1 MKWSAARSN
10 ARGTEMLAFAT
21 YIPQPLPYLEL
32 HAVWLK
38 QPLAHQDPPYLHM
51 VRRFIDDKLPAKVGL
66 LLCTQLLIGPSRCW
80 KMAGGKFPLL
90 GPCSLSLLGA
100 CILQCL
106 VPLLA
111 AGVLRWFA
119 PFLAACPLVVCVI
132 PGCICDSVARG
143 CWQHVS
149 FVGTPAVAHSWGLD
163 TYAKSHFLGI
173 LRQLERNWQAQD
185 INDSERPSLK
195 TCLFAWQ
202 LAACPI
208 KTQRGTSPA
217 GEPSFHLAESNPSP
231 NRTCIYGHCPSS
243 ITHFQTPPRFPLS
256 LAHLFRLLLEGTTGW
271 VTFCGECQ
279 RKQGKTN

>member
-1 MKWSAARSN
+1 MLVGPRCLHLRRTSRSRFLTLSCMLSGWSKLLRAK
-10 ARGTEMLAFAT
+10 T
-21 YIPQPLPYLEL
+21 
-32 HAVWLK
+32 
-38 QPLAHQDPPYLHM
+38 PPYLRI
-51 VRRFIDDKLPAKVGL
+51 VLRFIGDKLLP
-66 LLCTQLLIGPSRCW
+66 R
-80 KMAGGKFPLL
+80 L
-90 GPCSLSLLGA
+90 GSCFARSFSLLEDGWREVPTPHSMLGVTA
-100 CILQCL
+100 GCIC
-106 VPLLA
+106 
-111 AGVLRWFA
+111 R
-119 PFLAACPLVVCVI
+119 LVVCAI
-132 PGCICDSVARG
+132 PGCMSPLVICDSVARG

-149 FVGTPAVAHSWGLD
+149 FVGTPAAAHSWGLD

-231 NRTCIYGHCPSS
+231 NRTCIHRHCPSS
-243 ITHFQTPPRFPLS
+243 ITRFQIPPRFPLS
-256 LAHLFRLLLEGTTGW
+256 LAHLFRLLLEGTTGC

>member
-1 MKWSAARSN
+1 MLVGPRCLHLRRTSRSRFLALKLRAA
-10 ARGTEMLAFAT
+10 
-21 YIPQPLPYLEL
+21 
-32 HAVWLK
+32 WLK
-38 QPLAHQDPPYLHM
+38 QALAHQDPPISPYGAAVYWWQASCQGWTLALH
-51 VRRFIDDKLPAKVGL
+51 AA
-66 LLCTQLLIGPSRCW
+66 SHW
-80 KMAGGKFPLL
+80 SFPLL
-90 GPCSLSLLGA
+90 EDGWGEVPTPGSMLGV
-100 CILQCL
+100 I
-106 VPLLA
+106 
-111 AGVLRWFA
+111 AGCMCPSMPGAIAGCRCPSVVCA
-119 PFLAACPLVVCVI
+119 IPGCMSPLVVCVI

-149 FVGTPAVAHSWGLD
+149 FVGTPAAAHSWGLD

-173 LRQLERNWQAQD
+173 LRQLKRNWQAQD

-231 NRTCIYGHCPSS
+231 NRTCIYRHCPSS
-243 ITHFQTPPRFPLS
+243 ITHFQIPPRFPLS
-256 LAHLFRLLLEGTTGW
+256 SAHLFRLLLEGTTGC